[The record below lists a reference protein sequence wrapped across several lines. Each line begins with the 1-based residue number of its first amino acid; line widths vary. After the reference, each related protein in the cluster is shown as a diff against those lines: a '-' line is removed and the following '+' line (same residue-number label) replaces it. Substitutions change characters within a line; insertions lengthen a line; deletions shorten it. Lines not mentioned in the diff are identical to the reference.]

1 MRIEQKI
8 LRNET
13 IRQATVVVA
22 AKAGRLGN
30 RLFLSAY
37 FMANALARGFRL
49 MNPALGEYAPF
60 YEGSA
65 MDPLC
70 MFPETKVQMDSEV
83 AVQCREVLESLS
95 RVAGVLI
102 PGGKTLDIRKTVD
115 AADGVYD
122 LNSPAFTEL
131 LKGCQLLAVKGWKF
145 RDDLNLI
152 RYHAEIARYFQ
163 PIVSIREPVKAL
175 LRHARRQ
182 GDEVIGVH
190 IRQGDYRNW
199 KNGGH
204 YFETLQYAHWMRETS
219 ALDASKKL
227 VFLVCASDPVDI
239 SCFRGLDVIM
249 GPGSVIGDLH
259 ALSLCDR
266 LMGPP
271 STFSTWASFH
281 GRKPL
286 CMLLDHRQI
295 ISASDFVMHDRV

>member
-1 MRIEQKI
+1 MSIEKI
-8 LRNET
+8 LGNEPT
-13 IRQATVVVA
+13 RQATVFVA

-49 MNPALGEYAPF
+49 MNPALGEYAPYF
-60 YEGSA
+60 EGSA
-65 MDPLC
+65 IDPFC
-70 MFPETKVQMDSEV
+70 MFPETKMHMDSEV
-83 AVQCREVLESLS
+83 AAQCREVLESLS
-95 RVAGVLI
+95 GVAAALI
-102 PGGKTLDIRKTVD
+102 PRAKTLDIRKTVD

-122 LNSPAFTEL
+122 LNSPAFTEFL
-131 LKGCQLLAVKGWKF
+131 RGSRLLAVKGWKF
-145 RDDLNLI
+145 RDDINLV
-152 RYHAEIARYFQ
+152 RYHAEIARYFL
-163 PIVSIREPVKAL
+163 PIVSIREPVKAIL
-175 LRHARRQ
+175 SHARGL

-199 KNGGH
+199 KNGCH
-204 YFETLQYAHWMRETS
+204 YFETALYAHWMRETS
-219 ALDASKKL
+219 ALDAGKKL
-227 VFLVCASDPVDI
+227 VFLVCASDPLDI

-249 GPGSVIGDLH
+249 GPGFVIGDMH

-266 LMGPP
+266 IMGPP

-286 CMLLDHRQI
+286 CMMLDHRQI